1 MEDIFINIYDI
12 AKHAGVSISTVSR
25 VMNNSK
31 KVSDAT
37 RKKVET
43 VLAQNNYSPNAMARG
58 LVCNSMKTIGVLAVD
73 IRHYTHAATCYT
85 VERELCKWDYSTIL
99 CNTSNNLDNKIKYI
113 KTLSDKK
120 VDGIILIGSVFND
133 KEIERSIFNYLREVP
148 VVLANGKLSLEN
160 SYSVL
165 GDQIHAINLGV
176 EHLKERGHNDICF
189 IKEDLTYSASQKLKG
204 FYQSMSNHG
213 LTYDKSNIVQTTL
226 GLKGGYDAVDQL
238 LKTKKKFTALI
249 FTEDGTAIGG
259 MMRLKEQG
267 IRVPDDVAIVGYDN
281 SIYSQCC
288 SPRLTTIDTKNTVL
302 ATWVANTMCD
312 VLNNKQV
319 ADSIIIRA
327 SLVVREST

>member
-1 MEDIFINIYDI
+1 MGDILINIYDI

-31 KVSDAT
+31 RVSEAT
-37 RKKVET
+37 RKKVED

-58 LVCNSMKTIGVLAVD
+58 LVHNSMKTIGVLAVD
-73 IRHYTHAATCYT
+73 IRHYTHAATAYT

-113 KTLSDKK
+113 KMLSEKK

-176 EHLKERGHNDICF
+176 EHLKERGHKDICF
-189 IKEDLTYSASQKLKG
+189 VKEDLTYSAAQKLKG
-204 FYQSMSNHG
+204 FYQSMDNHG
-213 LTYDKSNIVQTTL
+213 LACDKNNVVQTTL
-226 GLKGGYDAVDQL
+226 GPEGGYEAVDQL
-238 LKTKKKFTALI
+238 LKTGKKFTALV
-249 FTEDGTAIGG
+249 FTEDSTAIGG
-259 MMRLKEQG
+259 MIRLKEQG
-267 IRVPDDVAIVGYDN
+267 IRIPGDVAIVGYDN
-281 SIYSQCC
+281 SVYSQLC

-302 ATWVANTMCD
+302 ATLVASTMYD
-312 VLNNKQV
+312 VLNKKQV
-319 ADSIIIRA
+319 ADSLIVRA